1 LFATPEG
8 LDDRRTRPTGR
19 DRVRHRLDPA
29 TAARLDTQLEVV
41 RGAALAADL
50 PAVARATPAL
60 LAAVQAAR
68 AG

>member
-1 LFATPEG
+1 
-8 LDDRRTRPTGR
+8 
-19 DRVRHRLDPA
+19 VRHRLDPA

-41 RGAALAADL
+41 RGAAKAADL
-50 PAVARATPAL
+50 PAVARAAPAL